1 MYTYGRHVDVWQRP
15 TQYCEAIF
23 LRLKINKFSGAGE
36 SLLKLKKEKKRQRD
50 TDEYMG
56 SETWEQVN
64 SEAFTQL
71 KERKD

>member
-1 MYTYGRHVDVWQRP
+1 MAEANTI
-15 TQYCEAIF
+15 CEAIF

-71 KERKD
+71 KETKD